1 MRKTERV
8 HEVFQRRLKAAMK
21 ARGLSYCQLS
31 EAAEVSHAT
40 IYGYLEAKRLP
51 RLDILV
57 AIAETLDVS
66 LDWLA
71 GGKSKKGTW
80 IPEGALSEMCTC
92 SACGTVFRNFGQ
104 DKFCRECGAKMDGGK
119 VCGKN
124 V

>member
-1 MRKTERV
+1 MLKTERV
-8 HEVFQRRLKAAMK
+8 QEAFKRRLQAAMK
-21 ARGLSYCQLS
+21 ARGVSPWRL
-31 EAAEVSHAT
+31 AAEADVSHAT

-71 GGKSKKGTW
+71 GGKSRKGTW

-92 SACGTVFRNFGQ
+92 SACGTVFRNFGE

-119 VCGKN
+119 N
-124 V
+124 E